1 MSFGERFLGFPDLF
15 PARQAGESWGDRHIL
30 LDLPGGP
37 YLAAGLSTAQAA
49 AAGERFG
56 EIVRPAGGGESS
68 VETRLFAVA
77 PEEFLAIDTRGWE
90 YSLDFDHQPD
100 SVRLAGLRL
109 MARIDWAA
117 DPARSVTAALWTSE
131 DGGAAGD
138 LFPGIFENFL
148 RVVVA
153 YRLLELGGLVV
164 HSAGV
169 VDGDAAYLFLG
180 RSGAGKTTLSRLSEA
195 AGRTVLSDDLN
206 ALLPAAAG
214 GGLQVEK
221 LPFTG
226 DLGDRRRGAP
236 PFPLAALLRLEKA
249 PEDSLRELSTAG
261 AAGQLLACSPFV
273 NVDPHRRERVAE
285 IAAGLARRAPA
296 AVLAF
301 SLSGGLWSIL
311 TRDVK

>member
-1 MSFGERFLGFPDLF
+1 
-15 PARQAGESWGDRHIL
+15 
-30 LDLPGGP
+30 
-37 YLAAGLSTAQAA
+37 
-49 AAGERFG
+49 
-56 EIVRPAGGGESS
+56 
-68 VETRLFAVA
+68 
-77 PEEFLAIDTRGWE
+77 
-90 YSLDFDHQPD
+90 
-100 SVRLAGLRL
+100 
-109 MARIDWAA
+109 
-117 DPARSVTAALWTSE
+117 
-131 DGGAAGD
+131 
-138 LFPGIFENFL
+138 
-148 RVVVA
+148 
-153 YRLLELGGLVV
+153 
-164 HSAGV
+164 V

-214 GGLQVEK
+214 DGLQVEK

-236 PFPLAALLRLEKA
+236 PFPLAALLRIEKA

-273 NVDPHRRERVAE
+273 NVDLHRRERVTE

-311 TRDVK
+311 TRDMK